1 MVHRLAGWISLPQV
15 ISWIPH
21 RNLPCST
28 LISLLAWNQN
38 SKRKERVTV
47 VHTWPPYLGR
57 SCPFETEEQLTAA
70 RKTFDWQ
77 PVGSLE
83 AWCHQSATRHL
94 TGSAMMSCCCD
105 WYGSKRAVP
114 TQQDFKA
121 GGSIPPWTHPISS
134 DFKADGICLKGIFSR
149 PSLALQGLSLS
160 FTHQARLGT
169 GLLSSLLSLEAGHPA
184 CKTRLRRVPRTGNP
198 WRVLSTL
205 RIPGLNLKWFSY
217 VCPFPLLLS
226 NNKLGIIFFLVIM

>member
-1 MVHRLAGWISLPQV
+1 MVHHLAGWISLPQV

-28 LISLLAWNQN
+28 LISLLAWNQI

-47 VHTWPPYLGR
+47 VHTWPPYLGK

-134 DFKADGICLKGIFSR
+134 DFKADGICLKGIFLVHPWLFR
-149 PSLALQGLSLS
+149 ACPSALPIKPGW
-160 FTHQARLGT
+160 ALG
-169 GLLSSLLSLEAGHPA
+169 
-184 CKTRLRRVPRTGNP
+184 
-198 WRVLSTL
+198 
-205 RIPGLNLKWFSY
+205 FS
-217 VCPFPLLLS
+217 PLFCLW
-226 NNKLGIIFFLVIM
+226 KLGILPARPDSGGCPGLETLEEFCPL

>member
-121 GGSIPPWTHPISS
+121 GGSIPPWMHPISS
-134 DFKADGICLKGIFSR
+134 DFKADGICLKGIFFSSIPGSSGLVPQLY
-149 PSLALQGLSLS
+149 PSS
-160 FTHQARLGT
+160 QAGHWAS
-169 GLLSSLLSLEAGHPA
+169 LLSSVFGSWASCLQDQTQEGAQDWKPLKSSVHF
-184 CKTRLRRVPRTGNP
+184 KNPRSEP
-198 WRVLSTL
+198 QMVFICMS
-205 RIPGLNLKWFSY
+205 FS
-217 VCPFPLLLS
+217 PTPLQ
-226 NNKLGIIFFLVIM
+226 